1 MSTNAPAAVQ
11 RVGPVAQLP
20 ALLRAHGVPVAA
32 VLEGLPVIE
41 GDLRPEVQMPIS
53 VISALLDRA
62 AAYPGLAEVGLLL
75 GKTQNHTVLGLAG
88 QLMSSCETLGSALG
102 TFVALQITN
111 STAGAAYL
119 HPSGEDYAFGF
130 GVYAPELPSSQ
141 IYDVSA
147 AIGCSL
153 LRDLTGG
160 AVRPIELLLSRP
172 TPANPG
178 VYERL
183 FGCPVRFNEG
193 QTCLILPGRSM
204 GFKLPTADARLRE
217 SLLNALQRQLA
228 GQPPPFAVRVK
239 HALRPLLLAG
249 RASHRQV
256 AAHLNVH
263 PRTMGRRLE
272 AENATFEQLKDEVR
286 LVTSR
291 DLLARTD
298 MAISDVAAALG
309 YATPSAFV
317 RAFRRWTGGS
327 PSTWRRAARRAAAG
341 GPLS

>member
-1 MSTNAPAAVQ
+1 MSTTAPATVQ
-11 RVGPVAQLP
+11 RVGPLAQLP
-20 ALLRAHGVPVAA
+20 SLLRAHGVPVDA
-32 VLEGLPVIE
+32 VLNGLPLSE
-41 GDLRPEVQMPIS
+41 GDLRPDAQMPIS
-53 VISALLDRA
+53 VLSAILDRA
-62 AAYPGLAEVGLLL
+62 AAYPGLGEVGLLL
-75 GKTQNHTVLGLAG
+75 GKSQNHMVLGLAG
-88 QLMSSCETLGSALG
+88 QLMGSCETLGSALG

-111 STAGAAYL
+111 STAAATYL
-119 HPSGEDYAFGF
+119 HPVGDDYALGF
-130 GVYAPELPSSQ
+130 GIYAPELPSSH
-141 IYDVSA
+141 IYDASA
-147 AIGCSL
+147 AIGYSL

-172 TPANPG
+172 IPANPG
-178 VYERL
+178 AYETL

-193 QTCLILPGRSM
+193 QTCLILPGRGM
-204 GFKLPTADARLRE
+204 GFRLPTADAGLRE

-228 GQPPPFAVRVK
+228 GQPLPFVARVK

-272 AENATFEQLKDEVR
+272 VENATFEQLKDEVR

-317 RAFRRWTGGS
+317 RAFRRWTGSS
-327 PSTWRRAARRAAAG
+327 PSTWRRGARGAG
-341 GPLS
+341 SATPLS